1 MNVIQVEGLVKQY
14 NNFQLGPVSFS
25 VPEGSIV
32 GFIGENGAGKTT
44 TIKAIMGML
53 KPDEGQI
60 KIFGKEQQD
69 KDAAWKEQVGVV
81 LDTCRFPENMTP
93 EDVGKVMAQIY
104 STWDG
109 NKYTYYLK
117 KFRIDCNKYVKELSR
132 GMGMKLSLAVAL
144 SHDSKLLILDEATS
158 GLDPVVRKETLDIFL
173 DFVQEENHTIFLS
186 SHITSDIEQIAD
198 YILLIHQGKI
208 LLYENKDSLLYE
220 YGVLK
225 CPKGKRDILEQWE
238 VIAVRENTYGLE
250 ALVKRGKA
258 GLPEEAV
265 IDQVK
270 LDDLLLFFKERE

>member
-1 MNVIQVEGLVKQY
+1 MNVIQVEGLVKKY

-104 STWDG
+104 RTWDR
-109 NKYTYYLK
+109 NKYTHYLK

-173 DFVQEENHTIFLS
+173 DFVQEESHTIFLS

-225 CPKGKRDILEQWE
+225 CPKGKRDTFEQWE
-238 VIAVRENTYGLE
+238 VIAVRENTYNLE
-250 ALVKRGKA
+250 ALVKRGNA